1 MAWRMKRIC
10 AVVAVLAVVVA
21 APAASFAQSGGT
33 PLIKIPPAQVP
44 PSATPSQSSSSAS
57 PVISPV
63 PRALLPT
70 RVQVLH
76 DSPGAG
82 IAVYGALTGK
92 ATSAIGVIVAV
103 FANSEAF
110 DPTPVIKL
118 MMADDNDRQGQ
129 ALFTATV
136 QGVPV
141 IGVAVVALNDT
152 GGDVTLFYDA
162 ATAFVASFPRMRG
175 ALAQSDGIGTAELF
189 LLRLADGA
197 TISVPRGWR
206 LTAQGQGLVSLRG
219 PQGEFVSLGATMP
232 VYAGDTAPGGAPLR
246 APCCDPVAAF
256 TALYPRSVDS
266 FPPAGGPPPEL
277 DAVVETQ
284 PFGSSGTSALILGDM
299 RYGGADYAGLA
310 LAEATA
316 SLADPWTFGLSAIL
330 APRAVFAV
338 ELPTL
343 LQIWR
348 SYGGAGPGF
357 GAVLRQALGGMNAV
371 QAMLKSSMTRR
382 ETTAYNADPDWQPLI
397 AAQAVGSL
405 DPSPGR
411 PLTAAVSAHNGHSW
425 RIVPETE
432 WR

>member
-1 MAWRMKRIC
+1 MAWRMTRIC
-10 AVVAVLAVVVA
+10 AVVAVLVVLFA
-21 APAASFAQSGGT
+21 APTASLAQTGGT

-57 PVISPV
+57 PAISPA

-92 ATSAIGVIVAV
+92 AASAIGVIVAV
-103 FANSEAF
+103 FTNSEAF
-110 DPTPVIKL
+110 DSTPVIKL
-118 MMADDNDRQGQ
+118 MAADDNDRQAQ

-141 IGVAVVALNDT
+141 IGIAVAALSGT

-162 ATAFVASFPRMRG
+162 AASFAVSFPRMRG

-189 LLRLADGA
+189 PLRLADGGA
-197 TISVPRGWR
+197 ISIPRGWR

-219 PQGEFVSLGATMP
+219 PQGEFVSLGATVP

-256 TALYPRSVDS
+256 TALYPRVAAA

-299 RYGGADYAGLA
+299 RHGGAEYAGLA
-310 LAEATA
+310 LAEAAA
-316 SLADPWTFGLSAIL
+316 SLADPWTLGLSVIM
-330 APRAVFAV
+330 APRAVFAA

-348 SYGGAGPGF
+348 TYGDAEPDF
-357 GAVLRQALGGMNAV
+357 GAALRQALGGMSAT
-371 QAMLKSSMTRR
+371 QAMLKSSITRR

-397 AAQAVGSL
+397 AAQAAGSL
-405 DPSPGR
+405 DPSLAR
-411 PLTAAVSAHNGHSW
+411 PLTAAISGHSSHSW
-425 RIVPETE
+425 RIVPEAE